1 MSENSNIKEVIISAS
16 SSTIDDSVSNKEELI
31 KEVECVKSL
40 HEEVRELKEKLTN
53 EHNTVQ
59 DLLKKLES
67 KIEATSPFK
76 LENPEIIVEKQPAS
90 TECDV
95 KVDDKSI
102 ENENENENKNQNL
115 NEKDEQIMDNLL
127 KNLIKNFSGQ
137 LGCDFKVYKVD
148 LDVLP
153 NNQRHTQQHTQRHIQ
168 QHTQQHI
175 SIIDILNKAVKYT
188 IDRIINIF
196 VQISTHLLDIL
207 PIFFIFVQIFTRI
220 LIPFGNPFKRP
231 DTIPKQKFE

>member
-153 NNQRHTQQHTQRHIQ
+153 NNQRHTQQHTQ
-168 QHTQQHI
+168 QHTLQHI

>member
-1 MSENSNIKEVIISAS
+1 MSENSNIKEVIIDAN
-16 SSTIDDSVSNKEELI
+16 DKDLSNENQNRVAD
-31 KEVECVKSL
+31 VESVKSL

-102 ENENENENKNQNL
+102 ENENGNENENENKNQNL

-153 NNQRHTQQHTQRHIQ
+153 NNQRHTQQHIQ